1 MENIKE
7 KKVFFLDL
15 DGTIYIDGILFD
27 NIKELMNLLKL
38 KKKKFYFLSNNSSI
52 STNDYFKKLKD
63 VGLYIWLR
71 DKKNT
76 CITISEEDM
85 NTHGFFKKEQ
95 K

>member
-1 MENIKE
+1 MRIIAD
-7 KKVFFLDL
+7 FLTDHKL
-15 DGTIYIDGILFD
+15 LGFTIPDQQDEEERIIEIDAP
-27 NIKELMNLLKL
+27 E
-38 KKKKFYFLSNNSSI
+38 
-52 STNDYFKKLKD
+52 D

-85 NTHGFFKKEQ
+85 LLHGYKKCT